1 MTPNYMVSSGNYILA
16 ITLFKKF
23 KILYFYTDLKEKE
36 ITTFEPLF

>member
-16 ITLFKKF
+16 ITLFKKIQNPIFLYRF
-23 KILYFYTDLKEKE
+23 KGE